1 MIISG
6 DSYSSKQK
14 QVNGA
19 INLIKNAIIQKY
31 QNQLNLIISSRVND
45 QLFDQNSLEII
56 DFAGNYREFKLF
68 DPKSGV
74 KDIDVLAD
82 QDLVNFAKHN
92 IANLYQDNN
101 ANLVIF
107 TKMSLNDIIVQAYR
121 LALLDEFYYGLNYS
135 DDKAILTEDAHE
147 FIKEHLNNQKLAL
160 SEDDIIKFKLY

>member
-6 DSYSSKQK
+6 DSYSSRQK

-45 QLFDQNSLEII
+45 QLFDQNSREIT

-92 IANLYQDNN
+92 IANLYQADNS
-101 ANLVIF
+101 NLVIF

-121 LALLDEFYYGLNYS
+121 LALLDEFYYELNYS

-160 SEDDIIKFKLY
+160 NEDDIIKFKLY

>member
-1 MIISG
+1 MIIS
-6 DSYSSKQK
+6 SH
-14 QVNGA
+14 
-19 INLIKNAIIQKY
+19 
-31 QNQLNLIISSRVND
+31 VND
-45 QLFDQNSLEII
+45 QLFNQNSLEII

-82 QDLVNFAKHN
+82 QEPVNFAKHN

-121 LALLDEFYYGLNYS
+121 LALLDEFYYELNYS

-147 FIKEHLNNQKLAL
+147 FIKEHLNNQKLVL
-160 SEDDIIKFKLY
+160 NENDIIKFKLY